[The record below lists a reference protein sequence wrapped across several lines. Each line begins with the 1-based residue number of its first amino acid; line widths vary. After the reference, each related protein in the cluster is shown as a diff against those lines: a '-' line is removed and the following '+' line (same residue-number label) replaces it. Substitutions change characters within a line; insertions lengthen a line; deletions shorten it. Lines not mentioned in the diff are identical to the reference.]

1 MTWPIV
7 WNESRSV
14 NEEEN
19 RFEEAAIEAEFE
31 TGYREE
37 TREEARRGVVTRLLR
52 MTSGSLVT
60 IIGVIMM
67 PLPGPGLLIVAVGLG
82 ILSRDVAWADR
93 LLQIVRKRLPSDSD
107 GRLPRSSIVTMTV
120 LALAGVAFSILVTFL
135 RSRSSLPNE
144 RQQSLLDSYRS

>member
-7 WNESRSV
+7 WNERRSV
-14 NEEEN
+14 TEEEN

-120 LALAGVAFSILVTFL
+120 LALAGVAFSIWVTFL
-135 RSRSSLPNE
+135 R
-144 RQQSLLDSYRS
+144 

>member
-1 MTWPIV
+1 M
-7 WNESRSV
+7 

-37 TREEARRGVVTRLLR
+37 TREEARRGVVARLLR

-67 PLPGPGLLIVAVGLG
+67 PLPGPGLLVVAVGLG

-120 LALAGVAFSILVTFL
+120 MALAGIAFSIWVTFL
-135 RSRSSLPNE
+135 R
-144 RQQSLLDSYRS
+144 

>member
-1 MTWPIV
+1 M
-7 WNESRSV
+7 

-107 GRLPRSSIVTMTV
+107 GRVPRSSIVTMTV
-120 LALAGVAFSILVTFL
+120 LAFAGVAFSIWVPFL
-135 RSRSSLPNE
+135 R
-144 RQQSLLDSYRS
+144 

>member
-1 MTWPIV
+1 M
-7 WNESRSV
+7 

-52 MTSGSLVT
+52 MTAGSLVT

-107 GRLPRSSIVTMTV
+107 GRLPRSSIVTMVV
-120 LALAGVAFSILVTFL
+120 LALAGIAFSIWLTFL
-135 RSRSSLPNE
+135 R
-144 RQQSLLDSYRS
+144 

>member
-120 LALAGVAFSILVTFL
+120 LALAGAAFSIWVTFL
-135 RSRSSLPNE
+135 R
-144 RQQSLLDSYRS
+144 

>member
-1 MTWPIV
+1 M
-7 WNESRSV
+7 

-107 GRLPRSSIVTMTV
+107 GRLPRSSIVKMTV
-120 LALAGVAFSILVTFL
+120 LALAGVAFSIWVTFL
-135 RSRSSLPNE
+135 R
-144 RQQSLLDSYRS
+144 

>member
-52 MTSGSLVT
+52 MTSGALAFDRRSGARNT
-60 IIGVIMM
+60 QQRC
-67 PLPGPGLLIVAVGLG
+67 GLG
-82 ILSRDVAWADR
+82 RAVTPDSTKTATQRQRRSVA
-93 LLQIVRKRLPSDSD
+93 
-107 GRLPRSSIVTMTV
+107 
-120 LALAGVAFSILVTFL
+120 
-135 RSRSSLPNE
+135 
-144 RQQSLLDSYRS
+144 

>member
-1 MTWPIV
+1 M
-7 WNESRSV
+7 

-37 TREEARRGVVTRLLR
+37 TRAEARRGVVTRLLR

-120 LALAGVAFSILVTFL
+120 LALGVAFSIWVTFL
-135 RSRSSLPNE
+135 R
-144 RQQSLLDSYRS
+144 

>member
-1 MTWPIV
+1 M
-7 WNESRSV
+7 

-67 PLPGPGLLIVAVGLG
+67 PLPGPGLLLVAVGLG

-120 LALAGVAFSILVTFL
+120 LALAGVAFSIWVTFL
-135 RSRSSLPNE
+135 R
-144 RQQSLLDSYRS
+144 

>member
-31 TGYREE
+31 TGYREAP
-37 TREEARRGVVTRLLR
+37 REEARRGVVTRLLR

-120 LALAGVAFSILVTFL
+120 LALAGVAFSIWVTFL
-135 RSRSSLPNE
+135 R
-144 RQQSLLDSYRS
+144 

>member
-82 ILSRDVAWADR
+82 ILSRDLAWAER

-120 LALAGVAFSILVTFL
+120 LALAGVAFSIWVTFL
-135 RSRSSLPNE
+135 R
-144 RQQSLLDSYRS
+144 

>member
-1 MTWPIV
+1 M
-7 WNESRSV
+7 

-60 IIGVIMM
+60 IIGLFDILNVAKSSITDSKW
-67 PLPGPGLLIVAVGLG
+67 LGLEWEAYAFVALVFW
-82 ILSRDVAWADR
+82 IFCFSMSRYSQW
-93 LLQIVRKRLPSDSD
+93 LEKRLDTGHGS
-107 GRLPRSSIVTMTV
+107 
-120 LALAGVAFSILVTFL
+120 
-135 RSRSSLPNE
+135 
-144 RQQSLLDSYRS
+144 

>member
-1 MTWPIV
+1 M
-7 WNESRSV
+7 

-67 PLPGPGLLIVAVGLG
+67 PLPGPGLLVVAVGLG

-120 LALAGVAFSILVTFL
+120 IALAGIAFSIWVTFL
-135 RSRSSLPNE
+135 R
-144 RQQSLLDSYRS
+144 

>member
-1 MTWPIV
+1 M
-7 WNESRSV
+7 

-60 IIGVIMM
+60 IVGVIMM
-67 PLPGPGLLIVAVGLG
+67 PLPGPGLLVVAVGLG

-120 LALAGVAFSILVTFL
+120 MALAGIAFSIWVTFL
-135 RSRSSLPNE
+135 R
-144 RQQSLLDSYRS
+144 

>member
-31 TGYREE
+31 TGYREAP
-37 TREEARRGVVTRLLR
+37 REEARRGVVTRLLR

-120 LALAGVAFSILVTFL
+120 LAFAGVAFSIWVTFL
-135 RSRSSLPNE
+135 R
-144 RQQSLLDSYRS
+144 

>member
-1 MTWPIV
+1 MV

-120 LALAGVAFSILVTFL
+120 LALAGVAFSIWVTFL
-135 RSRSSLPNE
+135 R
-144 RQQSLLDSYRS
+144 

>member
-1 MTWPIV
+1 M
-7 WNESRSV
+7 

-52 MTSGSLVT
+52 MTSGSLGT

-93 LLQIVRKRLPSDSD
+93 LLQIVRHRLPSDSD
-107 GRLPRSSIVTMTV
+107 GRVPRSSIVTMTV
-120 LALAGVAFSILVTFL
+120 LAFAGVAFSIWVTFL
-135 RSRSSLPNE
+135 R
-144 RQQSLLDSYRS
+144 

>member
-1 MTWPIV
+1 M
-7 WNESRSV
+7 

-67 PLPGPGLLIVAVGLG
+67 PLPGQGLLVVAVGLG

-120 LALAGVAFSILVTFL
+120 MALAGIAFSIWVTFL
-135 RSRSSLPNE
+135 R
-144 RQQSLLDSYRS
+144 

>member
-1 MTWPIV
+1 M
-7 WNESRSV
+7 

-37 TREEARRGVVTRLLR
+37 TREEARRGVVTRLLS

-120 LALAGVAFSILVTFL
+120 LALAGVAFSIWVTFL
-135 RSRSSLPNE
+135 R
-144 RQQSLLDSYRS
+144 

>member
-1 MTWPIV
+1 M
-7 WNESRSV
+7 

-31 TGYREE
+31 TGYRDE
-37 TREEARRGVVTRLLR
+37 TREEARRGVATRLLR

-67 PLPGPGLLIVAVGLG
+67 PLPGPGLLVVAVGLG

-120 LALAGVAFSILVTFL
+120 MALAGIAFSIWVTFL
-135 RSRSSLPNE
+135 R
-144 RQQSLLDSYRS
+144 

>member
-1 MTWPIV
+1 M
-7 WNESRSV
+7 

-120 LALAGVAFSILVTFL
+120 LGFAGVAFSIWVTFL
-135 RSRSSLPNE
+135 R
-144 RQQSLLDSYRS
+144 

>member
-1 MTWPIV
+1 M
-7 WNESRSV
+7 

-19 RFEEAAIEAEFE
+19 RFKEASIEAEFE

-67 PLPGPGLLIVAVGLG
+67 PLPGPGLLVVAVGLG

-120 LALAGVAFSILVTFL
+120 MALAGIAFSIWVTFL
-135 RSRSSLPNE
+135 R
-144 RQQSLLDSYRS
+144 

>member
-67 PLPGPGLLIVAVGLG
+67 PLPGPGLLVVAVGLG

-120 LALAGVAFSILVTFL
+120 MALAGIAFSIWVTFL
-135 RSRSSLPNE
+135 R
-144 RQQSLLDSYRS
+144 

>member
-1 MTWPIV
+1 
-7 WNESRSV
+7 V

-107 GRLPRSSIVTMTV
+107 GRLPRSSIVTMSV
-120 LALAGVAFSILVTFL
+120 LALAGVAFSIWVTFL
-135 RSRSSLPNE
+135 R
-144 RQQSLLDSYRS
+144 

>member
-120 LALAGVAFSILVTFL
+120 LALAGVAFSIWATFL
-135 RSRSSLPNE
+135 R
-144 RQQSLLDSYRS
+144 

>member
-1 MTWPIV
+1 M
-7 WNESRSV
+7 

-52 MTSGSLVT
+52 MTAGTLVT
-60 IIGVIMM
+60 IVGVIMM

-93 LLQIVRKRLPSDSD
+93 LLQIVRRRLPSDSD
-107 GRLPRSSIVTMTV
+107 GRLPRSSIITMVV
-120 LALAGVAFSILVTFL
+120 LALAGIAFSLWAAFF
-135 RSRSSLPNE
+135 R
-144 RQQSLLDSYRS
+144 

>member
-1 MTWPIV
+1 M
-7 WNESRSV
+7 

-120 LALAGVAFSILVTFL
+120 LALAGVAFSIWVTFL
-135 RSRSSLPNE
+135 R
-144 RQQSLLDSYRS
+144 